1 MNVYCQVNERC
12 QWHVLR
18 CPIVLF
24 NAKLTLLSSILKGCG
39 LRVMHHLQREH
50 EVLACLK
57 PSLNAASPE
66 KARKYM
72 LFKTVDACFAPAAHL
87 YTRFARAAHD
97 MNEP

>member
-1 MNVYCQVNERC
+1 MACSPLSNRVARC
-12 QWHVLR
+12 QAHSVVKHIER
-18 CPIVLF
+18 
-24 NAKLTLLSSILKGCG
+24 CG

-57 PSLNAASPE
+57 LSLNAASPE